1 MTRVVLRGEVEIADP
16 AGVALRFFDAYGA
29 DDPGGASEPD
39 TFDERDLRR
48 ANRGGARISAAE
60 QAAVLARRRRIES
73 ALRDIPPGASLA
85 ARTVPWAPLT
95 RLFGSFGE
103 IRGVGFAKTTK
114 ALHGK
119 RPALIPI
126 LDSVVQAYLA
136 SDEPAPDGFGE
147 RATALVRS
155 YEQDLD
161 RNRTAL
167 LEAKRTL
174 AGRGYTLT
182 EVRILDVLI
191 WSAFA

>member
-1 MTRVVLRGEVEIADP
+1 M
-16 AGVALRFFDAYGA
+16 ALAFFEAYGP

-60 QAAVLARRRRIES
+60 QAAVLSRRRQIEA
-73 ALRDIPPGASLA
+73 ALREIPIDASLA
-85 ARTVPWAPLT
+85 ARTVPWPSLT
-95 RLFGSFGE
+95 RLFGAFGE
-103 IRGVGFAKTTK
+103 IRGVGFAKMTK

-126 LDSVVQAYLA
+126 LDSIVQAYLA
-136 SDEPAPDGFGE
+136 SDEPAPPEFGE

-155 YEQDLD
+155 YKRDLD
-161 RNRTAL
+161 LNREAL
-167 LEAKRTL
+167 RAVKRALAK
-174 AGRGYTLT
+174 RGYTLT

-191 WSAFA
+191 WSAFV

>member
-1 MTRVVLRGEVEIADP
+1 VAGVVLRGEIEIADP
-16 AGVALRFFDAYGA
+16 FEVALGFLETYGR
-29 DDPGGASEPD
+29 DDPGGAWAPNA
-39 TFDERDLRR
+39 FDERDLQR

-60 QAAVLARRRRIES
+60 QAAVLARRRRIEA
-73 ALRDIPPGASLA
+73 ALRELPVDASLT
-85 ARTVPWAPLT
+85 ARTIAWAPLT

-103 IRGVGFAKTTK
+103 IRELGFAKMTK

-136 SDEPAPDGFGE
+136 GDLPAQLEFGE

-155 YEQDLD
+155 YKQDLD
-161 RNRTAL
+161 RNRAAL
-167 LEAKRTL
+167 REVARAL
-174 AGRGYTLT
+174 ATRGYALT

-191 WSAFA
+191 WSAGS